1 MTNPFIIFARRDD
14 IRGSWQ
20 GLTRIGFDSTGQ
32 RKELF
37 EENLVI
43 IIIADDDNLDD
54 LIVTQVDSEAPL
66 FGVEHVPL
74 SEEALKNMK
83 SLAQQYSCLKRF
95 SSADENDPVYKRLR
109 TILSDDNHLRAPALY
124 ELIDFL
130 SATSDWNILNSFC
143 ILKQIQ
149 VLSPNVDAGIVNS
162 MKEHI
167 RKSEFGK
174 GLLSKDAE
182 RADRRKPM
190 AKIVDEAVAELQKAG
205 AAE

>member
-32 RKELF
+32 RTELF
-37 EENLVI
+37 EENLVV
-43 IIIADDDNLDD
+43 IIIADDDNLDN

-83 SLAQQYSCLKRF
+83 GLAQQYSCLKRF

-109 TILSDDNHLRAPALY
+109 TILSDDNHVRASALS

-130 SATSDWNILNSFC
+130 SATSDWNILNNFC

-149 VLSPNVDAGIVNS
+149 VLSPNVDAGIINS

-190 AKIVDEAVAELQKAG
+190 AMIVEEAVAELQKAG